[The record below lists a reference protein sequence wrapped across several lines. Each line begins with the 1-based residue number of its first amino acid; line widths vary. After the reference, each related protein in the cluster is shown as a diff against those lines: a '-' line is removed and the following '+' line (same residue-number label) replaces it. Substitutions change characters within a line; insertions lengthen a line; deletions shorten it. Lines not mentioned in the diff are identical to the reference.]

1 MSFVNVNG
9 SKLTTLRTIPSENFF
24 NLPVQNICRN
34 FLGNSEEMKVRKAF
48 IVAETLFDRTHA
60 ADNYG

>member
-1 MSFVNVNG
+1 MTFVNVNG
-9 SKLTTLRTIPSENFF
+9 AKLTTLGTNPAENFF

-34 FLGNSEEMKVRKAF
+34 FLRNAKEMKVRKAL
-48 IVAETLFDRTHA
+48 IVAETLFARTHA